1 MSRCVIISGG
11 ELNKSDL
18 KILDDDFIICADSGY
33 KHAKKYKIRVNLIIG
48 DFDSLTDVPDDIEKI
63 TLNPI
68 KDDTDTQSA
77 LKEGIKRGFKEFLF
91 LGSLGKRMEHSF
103 ANISLLIQVKNFGFA
118 GKLIHK
124 GKTYVVLRD
133 EKITLKKKKKGYLSL
148 FALSEKCTGVSEKNL
163 KYELDNYTLNNDYP
177 IGIDNEYINL
187 SPTIEVKHGTILLIY

>member
-48 DFDSLTDVPDDIEKI
+48 DFDSLTDVPDNIEKI

-91 LGSLGKRMEHSF
+91 LGSLGKEDIGTLFPNNDPKYKGISSRFYLKECKKYLEESNYKISNIDIF
-103 ANISLLIQVKNFGFA
+103 ISLEEPVLKPYILEMKKVISEDLNVEIKDISIKA
-118 GKLIHK
+118 GTNEKMGYI
-124 GKTYVVLRD
+124 GKKKACECISVVLLEE
-133 EKITLKKKKKGYLSL
+133 EK
-148 FALSEKCTGVSEKNL
+148 
-163 KYELDNYTLNNDYP
+163 
-177 IGIDNEYINL
+177 
-187 SPTIEVKHGTILLIY
+187 